1 LKLSLHLSRTTIKN
15 LAGSRSAGKNKNFF
29 RKEQLGRSALIYAK
43 NYKDGAMPRLLR
55 AEPQSKSMGRA
66 WCGHARPTK
75 KPRKFC
81 FKEQRLERYQG
92 AEFSL
97 KN

>member
-1 LKLSLHLSRTTIKN
+1 
-15 LAGSRSAGKNKNFF
+15 
-29 RKEQLGRSALIYAK
+29 
-43 NYKDGAMPRLLR
+43 MPRLLR
-55 AEPQSKSMGRA
+55 AVLQNLLGRA